1 MTKASATE
9 SFSSGAEL
17 TASTSAIDIFAVEDS
32 GSEIMIPAELE
43 EGRLNN
49 EVRHNAAKAI
59 ARLWISI
66 AMFIAAARKATTKAR
81 SASCAT

>member
-9 SFSSGAEL
+9 SFPSWAEP
-17 TASTSAIDIFAVEDS
+17 TASTSAIDVFAVEDS

-49 EVRHNAAKAI
+49 EVRHDAARAI
-59 ARLWISI
+59 ARLL
-66 AMFIAAARKATTKAR
+66 MFIAAAGEATTKAR
-81 SASCAT
+81 SASCATWRD